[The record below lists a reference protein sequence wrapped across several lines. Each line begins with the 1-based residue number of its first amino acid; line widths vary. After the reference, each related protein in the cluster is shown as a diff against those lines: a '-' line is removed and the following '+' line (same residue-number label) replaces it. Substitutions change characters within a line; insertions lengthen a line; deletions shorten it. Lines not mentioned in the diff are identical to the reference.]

1 MVVVSFDTNDLQRC
15 CCEYAAA
22 EAAHGRLNGT
32 ALLTMIADIEAT
44 TDCSETI
51 ELFGPD
57 VFLPDN
63 GSMLLDFGSD
73 LRAEF
78 IPVGTRFER
87 DENGLVKWQTVSRLK
102 LVRIVRR
109 SL

>member
-1 MVVVSFDTNDLQRC
+1 MVVISFNTNELHRC

-22 EAAHGRLNGT
+22 EAAYGHLDGS

-44 TDCSETI
+44 TNCSEMI
-51 ELFGPD
+51 ELFGSD
-57 VFLPDN
+57 AFLPDN
-63 GSMLLDFGSD
+63 GSIVLDFGSD

-87 DENGLVKWQTVSRLK
+87 DEAGCVKWRTVSRLK
-102 LVRIVRR
+102 LVRIERR
-109 SL
+109 N